1 MAAPIE
7 LVVFD
12 CDGTLVDSEVLAH
25 RVQVQIGAELGWP
38 LTVDDVVEQFMG
50 RSAATV
56 GALIEARLGA
66 AAVLEWARLFRERH
80 GALIDSELVEIAG
93 VGAALAAIP
102 QPKCVASSN
111 GHRAIRHMLAVTGL
125 DGHFG
130 DRIFSATDVAH
141 GKPAPDV
148 FLHAAKELGYDP
160 AVCAVVEDSRAGVE
174 AARAAGMRCF
184 AYAGG
189 VTPAGWLEGPGTVVF
204 EDMGELPGLLGAPGR
219 LLPPQHPE

>member
-1 MAAPIE
+1 MAPIE

-12 CDGTLVDSEVLAH
+12 CDGTLVDSEVLAQ

-38 LTVDDVVEQFMG
+38 LTEADVLEQFMG
-50 RSAATV
+50 RSAAAA
-56 GALIEARLGA
+56 GAMIEARLGRR
-66 AAVLEWARLFRERH
+66 AVRKWDKRFRELH
-80 GALIDSELVEIAG
+80 AALVDAELVEIEG
-93 VGAALAAIP
+93 VSAALAAIP

-111 GHRAIRHMLAVTGL
+111 GHRAIRHMLGVTGL

-148 FLHAAKELGYDP
+148 FLHAAASLGFEP
-160 AVCAVVEDSRAGVE
+160 AACAVVEDSRAGVE

-184 AYAGG
+184 GYSGG
-189 VTPAGWLEGPGTVVF
+189 LTPAAWLEGPGTVVF
-204 EDMGELPGLLGAPGR
+204 DDMRKLPELLAGASAD
-219 LLPPQHPE
+219 